1 MINVFD
7 PELVVIGGGFAA
19 AGELLLAPAR
29 EVIARDALQPMRDE
43 VRVVR
48 AELGTSAG
56 MIGAAMVA
64 FEAVDAA

>member
-1 MINVFD
+1 
-7 PELVVIGGGFAA
+7 
-19 AGELLLAPAR
+19 
-29 EVIARDALQPMRDE
+29 MRDE

-64 FEAVDAA
+64 FEAVDASS